1 MSVRRKLR
9 QEPAS
14 PEIRVVT
21 ADDAGL
27 FDRIERGVFD
37 LPIVPEELAAYLS
50 APGHHLIVALSG
62 GRVVGQIRAVE
73 HRHPDKPTDLVIDEI
88 AVAPRFRRRGI
99 GRELLQAMLDLAKRR
114 GCQEAWLATHL
125 QNM

>member
-1 MSVRRKLR
+1 
-9 QEPAS
+9 
-14 PEIRVVT
+14 
-21 ADDAGL
+21 
-27 FDRIERGVFD
+27 
-37 LPIVPEELAAYLS
+37 
-50 APGHHLIVALSG
+50 LIVALSG

-99 GRELLQAMLDLAKRR
+99 GRELLQAMLDLAKRC

-125 QNM
+125 QNMPARSLYDGEGFGEAVLLYTLPVEPE